1 MLELGAA
8 EASGADTITLFTVAG
23 SVNDDKL
30 MLSGADFGG
39 ITFANTFNAAAGH
52 AATAAAGTAQ
62 FVYDQM
68 AHELWFDADGVGAGA
83 PVELAVLN
91 NGNFANSLFGT
102 DFVVI

>member
-1 MLELGAA
+1 MPQPVMPRLPPLERRN
-8 EASGADTITLFTVAG
+8 SFMT
-23 SVNDDKL
+23 K
-30 MLSGADFGG
+30 
-39 ITFANTFNAAAGH
+39 
-52 AATAAAGTAQ
+52 
-62 FVYDQM
+62 M